1 LNLVIDASVA
11 VKWFVP
17 EEGHESARALLDHRD
32 ALIAPDW
39 LLAEVANVFWKQQRR
54 GQIDPPLAQEVLNI
68 LPGLLDLVP
77 ATILINEAFKIAH
90 TIDHPV
96 YDCIYLALTREQAAT
111 LVTDDRGLIRKGTA
125 AHFSVIALDDSHNLM
140 G

>member
-1 LNLVIDASVA
+1 MVVDASVA

-17 EEGHESARALLDHRD
+17 EEGHESARALLDQPD

-54 GQIDPPLAQEVLNI
+54 GQINPTLAQEVLNI
-68 LPGLLDLVP
+68 LPGLLDLAP
-77 ATILINEAFKIAH
+77 TAALINEAFEIAH

-96 YDCIYLALTREQAAT
+96 YDCIYLALTRERGAT
-111 LVTDDRGLIRKGTA
+111 LVTADKGLIRKATA
-125 AHFSVIALDDSHNLM
+125 AHFSVIALENSHD
-140 G
+140 

>member
-1 LNLVIDASVA
+1 MSIVIDASVA

-17 EEGHESARALLDHRD
+17 EEGHESARALLDQHD

-39 LLAEVANVFWKQQRR
+39 LLAEVANVFWKQQRS
-54 GQIDPPLAQEVLNI
+54 GQITPALAQEALNI
-68 LPGLLDLVP
+68 LPGLLELAP
-77 ATILINEAFKIAH
+77 IATLIHEAFEIAH
-90 TIDHPV
+90 MIDHPV
-96 YDCIYLALTREQAAT
+96 YDCIYLALTREQGAT

-125 AHFSVIALDDSHNLM
+125 AHFSVIALENSSDLW